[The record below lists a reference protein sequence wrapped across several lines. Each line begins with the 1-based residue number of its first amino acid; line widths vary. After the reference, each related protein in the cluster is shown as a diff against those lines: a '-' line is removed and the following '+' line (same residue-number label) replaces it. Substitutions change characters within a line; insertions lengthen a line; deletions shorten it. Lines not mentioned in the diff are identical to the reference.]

1 MLPKRPSFNLLDSLL
16 QEAGAIWL
24 VSSSL
29 FQIKSGEL
37 GPSVGL
43 ILEYQLLFS
52 RERRTSTPGE
62 QFGAPDILA
71 SWLARVDLDSR
82 AGVSDI

>member
-1 MLPKRPSFNLLDSLL
+1 M
-16 QEAGAIWL
+16 

-43 ILEYQLLFS
+43 ILEYQLLFPEREGRPSLVS
-52 RERRTSTPGE
+52 RLELWRFWPAG
-62 QFGAPDILA
+62 Q
-71 SWLARVDLDSR
+71 LARVDLDRR